1 MIEIKN
7 ITSLEDYQLRE
18 LEEGRLFINKYDSDC
33 LMYDYELKAYWE
45 ILFFDI
51 MQELAKK
58 KGFAIM
64 QSSKENLFE
73 YIKKEYYNIIKE
85 YKLKIDLRDYVE
97 LNDYISLKEW
107 EQKTG
112 NFLIKVKGSFFLV
125 TIE

>member
-1 MIEIKN
+1 
-7 ITSLEDYQLRE
+7 
-18 LEEGRLFINKYDSDC
+18 
-33 LMYDYELKAYWE
+33 
-45 ILFFDI
+45 
-51 MQELAKK
+51 
-58 KGFAIM
+58 M
-64 QSSKENLFE
+64 QSSKENLFD
-73 YIKKEYYNIIKE
+73 YFKKEYYNIIKE

>member
-51 MQELAKK
+51 MQE
-58 KGFAIM
+58 
-64 QSSKENLFE
+64 
-73 YIKKEYYNIIKE
+73 
-85 YKLKIDLRDYVE
+85 
-97 LNDYISLKEW
+97 
-107 EQKTG
+107 
-112 NFLIKVKGSFFLV
+112 
-125 TIE
+125 